1 MAKNYNIGEVVKI
14 VAEGKDFEAI
24 MDIGRRYPLL
34 MNKVTKLVTLAG
46 ETASDFFSYMPEYLT
61 ANKVNKMI
69 KDAVI
74 DGDAEEAEDTEE
86 AEEKPAKKEKATKK
100 EKKAKKVEDDE
111 EEADDAEDEDNPYS
125 GKTAPELYKECKK
138 RGIKVAAKKDAKY
151 YEKALLKADAADVE
165 TEEAEE
171 DWEEEKPAKPAKKEK
186 AAKKEKK
193 AKKEEEEVEEDED
206 WDI

>member
-46 ETASDFFSYMPEYLT
+46 ETASDLFNYMPEYLT

-69 KDAVI
+69 KDAVL
-74 DGDAEEAEDTEE
+74 DGESDEADETEE
-86 AEEKPAKKEKATKK
+86 KDIAES
-100 EKKAKKVEDDE
+100 EKKAKKAKKAKKEEVEEDDDD
-111 EEADDAEDEDNPYS
+111 EADEDNLYS

-138 RGIKVAAKKDAKY
+138 RGLKVAAKKDAKF
-151 YEKALLKADAADVE
+151 YEKALLKSDAE
-165 TEEAEE
+165 TEEADE

-186 AAKKEKK
+186 SKKK
-193 AKKEEEEVEEDED
+193 AKKEEVEEEDEDED

>member
-14 VAEGKDFEAI
+14 VAESKDFEAI

-74 DGDAEEAEDTEE
+74 DEDAEEAEDTEE
-86 AEEKPAKKEKATKK
+86 AEEKPAKKEKKT
-100 EKKAKKVEDDE
+100 KKAKKEEVE
-111 EEADDAEDEDNPYS
+111 EEADDAEDEDNLYS

-151 YEKALLKADAADVE
+151 YESRCSRC
-165 TEEAEE
+165 
-171 DWEEEKPAKPAKKEK
+171 
-186 AAKKEKK
+186 
-193 AKKEEEEVEEDED
+193 
-206 WDI
+206 

>member
-74 DGDAEEAEDTEE
+74 DEDAEEVEETEE
-86 AEEKPAKKEKATKK
+86 AEEKPVKK
-100 EKKAKKVEDDE
+100 EKKAKKAKKEEVEE
-111 EEADDAEDEDNPYS
+111 DDAEDEDNPYS

-151 YEKALLKADAADVE
+151 YEKALLKADAADAE
-165 TEEAEE
+165 TEEADE

-186 AAKKEKK
+186 AAKKK
-193 AKKEEEEVEEDED
+193 AKKEEEEVEADED

>member
-74 DGDAEEAEDTEE
+74 DEDAEEVEETEE
-86 AEEKPAKKEKATKK
+86 AEEKPVKK
-100 EKKAKKVEDDE
+100 EKKAKKAKKEEVEE
-111 EEADDAEDEDNPYS
+111 DDAEDEDNPYS

-151 YEKALLKADAADVE
+151 YEKALLKADAADAE
-165 TEEAEE
+165 TEEADE

-186 AAKKEKK
+186 AAKKK

>member
-74 DGDAEEAEDTEE
+74 DEDAEEAEDTEE
-86 AEEKPAKKEKATKK
+86 AEEKPAKKEKKT
-100 EKKAKKVEDDE
+100 KKAKKEEV

-165 TEEAEE
+165 TEEADE

>member
-74 DGDAEEAEDTEE
+74 DEDAEEAEDTEE
-86 AEEKPAKKEKATKK
+86 AEEKPAKKEKKT
-100 EKKAKKVEDDE
+100 KKAKKEEV
-111 EEADDAEDEDNPYS
+111 EEADDAEDEDDPYS

-165 TEEAEE
+165 TEEADE

>member
-46 ETASDFFSYMPEYLT
+46 EAASDFFSYMPEYLT

-74 DGDAEEAEDTEE
+74 DEDTEAEEVEEKPVKKEKASKKEAKKEEVEEAEEAE
-86 AEEKPAKKEKATKK
+86 
-100 EKKAKKVEDDE
+100 
-111 EEADDAEDEDNPYS
+111 EDENDSPYS
-125 GKTAPELYKECKK
+125 DKTAPELYKECKK
-138 RGIKVAAKKDAKY
+138 RGLKVAAKKDAKY
-151 YEKALLKADAADVE
+151 YEKALLKADAEA
-165 TEEAEE
+165 EEAEE
-171 DWEEEKPAKPAKKEK
+171 DWEEEKPAKKEKPAKR
-186 AAKKEKK
+186 EKK
-193 AKKEEEEVEEDED
+193 AKKEEVEDEDDED

>member
-46 ETASDFFSYMPEYLT
+46 ETASDLFNYMPEYLT

-69 KDAVI
+69 KDAVL
-74 DGDAEEAEDTEE
+74 DGESDEADETEE
-86 AEEKPAKKEKATKK
+86 KDITES
-100 EKKAKKVEDDE
+100 EKKAKKAKKAKKEEVEEDDDD
-111 EEADDAEDEDNPYS
+111 EADEDNPYS

-138 RGIKVAAKKDAKY
+138 RGLKVAAKKDAKF
-151 YEKALLKADAADVE
+151 YEKALLKADAE
-165 TEEAEE
+165 TEEADE

-186 AAKKEKK
+186 SKKK
-193 AKKEEEEVEEDED
+193 AKKEEVEEEDEDED

>member
-74 DGDAEEAEDTEE
+74 DEDAEEAEDTEE
-86 AEEKPAKKEKATKK
+86 KDIPESEKKTKK
-100 EKKAKKVEDDE
+100 SKKAKKEVEDDE

-151 YEKALLKADAADVE
+151 YEKALLKADAE

-186 AAKKEKK
+186 AAKKK

>member
-74 DGDAEEAEDTEE
+74 DEDAEEAEETEE
-86 AEEKPAKKEKATKK
+86 AEEKPAKKEKKT
-100 EKKAKKVEDDE
+100 KKAKKEEVE
-111 EEADDAEDEDNPYS
+111 EEDDAEDEDNPYS

-138 RGIKVAAKKDAKY
+138 RGLKVAAKKDAKY
-151 YEKALLKADAADVE
+151 YEKALLKADAE
-165 TEEAEE
+165 TEEADE
-171 DWEEEKPAKPAKKEK
+171 DWEEEKPAKKEK
-186 AAKKEKK
+186 AKKK
-193 AKKEEEEVEEDED
+193 AKKEEAEEDED

>member
-74 DGDAEEAEDTEE
+74 DEDAEEAEDTEE
-86 AEEKPAKKEKATKK
+86 AEEKPAKKEKAAKK

-111 EEADDAEDEDNPYS
+111 EEANDAEDEDNPYS

-151 YEKALLKADAADVE
+151 YEKALLKADAE

-186 AAKKEKK
+186 DAKKK

>member
-74 DGDAEEAEDTEE
+74 DEDAEE
-86 AEEKPAKKEKATKK
+86 AEEKPAKKEKKT
-100 EKKAKKVEDDE
+100 KKAKRNLTHTGLVAGVDV
-111 EEADDAEDEDNPYS
+111 NNV
-125 GKTAPELYKECKK
+125 KK
-138 RGIKVAAKKDAKY
+138 
-151 YEKALLKADAADVE
+151 LLCLK
-165 TEEAEE
+165 
-171 DWEEEKPAKPAKKEK
+171 
-186 AAKKEKK
+186 
-193 AKKEEEEVEEDED
+193 
-206 WDI
+206 

>member
-74 DGDAEEAEDTEE
+74 DEDAEEAEETEE
-86 AEEKPAKKEKATKK
+86 AEEKPAKKEKKA
-100 EKKAKKVEDDE
+100 KKAKKEEVEE
-111 EEADDAEDEDNPYS
+111 DDAEDEDNPYS

-151 YEKALLKADAADVE
+151 YEKALLKADAADAE
-165 TEEAEE
+165 TEEADE

-186 AAKKEKK
+186 AAKKK

>member
-74 DGDAEEAEDTEE
+74 DEDAEEAEDTEE
-86 AEEKPAKKEKATKK
+86 ADEKPAKKEKKA
-100 EKKAKKVEDDE
+100 KKAKKEEVEE
-111 EEADDAEDEDNPYS
+111 DDAEDEDNPYS

-151 YEKALLKADAADVE
+151 YEKALLKADAADAE
-165 TEEAEE
+165 TEEADE

-186 AAKKEKK
+186 AAKKK

>member
-74 DGDAEEAEDTEE
+74 DEDAEEAEDTEE
-86 AEEKPAKKEKATKK
+86 AEEKPAKKEKTAKK
-100 EKKAKKVEDDE
+100 EKKAKKVEEE

-151 YEKALLKADAADVE
+151 YEKALLKADAE
-165 TEEAEE
+165 TEEADE

-193 AKKEEEEVEEDED
+193 AKKEEEEVEEDEV

>member
-74 DGDAEEAEDTEE
+74 DEDAEEVEETEE
-86 AEEKPAKKEKATKK
+86 AEEKPVKK
-100 EKKAKKVEDDE
+100 EKKAKKTKKEEVEE
-111 EEADDAEDEDNPYS
+111 DDAEDEDNPYS

-151 YEKALLKADAADVE
+151 YEKALLKADAADAE
-165 TEEAEE
+165 TEEADE

-186 AAKKEKK
+186 AAKKK

>member
-74 DGDAEEAEDTEE
+74 DEDAEEADEAEE
-86 AEEKPAKKEKATKK
+86 AEEKPVKK
-100 EKKAKKVEDDE
+100 EKKTKKTKKEEVEDE
-111 EEADDAEDEDNPYS
+111 DDAEDEDNPYS

-138 RGIKVAAKKDAKY
+138 RGLKVAAKKDAKY
-151 YEKALLKADAADVE
+151 YEKALLKADAE
-165 TEEAEE
+165 TEEADE
-171 DWEEEKPAKPAKKEK
+171 DWEEEKPAKKEK
-186 AAKKEKK
+186 AKKK
-193 AKKEEEEVEEDED
+193 AKKEEAEEDED